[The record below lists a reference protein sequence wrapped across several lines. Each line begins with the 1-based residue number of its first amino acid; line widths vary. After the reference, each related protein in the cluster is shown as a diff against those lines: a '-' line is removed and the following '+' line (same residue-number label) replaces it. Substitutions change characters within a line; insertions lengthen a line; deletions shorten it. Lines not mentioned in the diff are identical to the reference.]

1 MEWLNH
7 APALK
12 ERMFALARCPWPG
25 RVRCQAGDT
34 LRLACTPEELTVTAP
49 DLAGLGR
56 GLFQAACALRDGLP
70 VPALEQ
76 RRHIASCGMMLDM
89 SRGGVMTVEAVKGM
103 IDAHAA
109 LGLNL
114 MMLYTEDTYTVPE
127 APYLGYLRGR
137 YSEAE
142 LKELDDY
149 AASSGVEL
157 VPCVQTLA
165 HLEQFLQWDVNRDI
179 KDNDICL
186 LIDEPKTYDWI
197 RAALT
202 ALRRCFRTDRIHIGM
217 DEAHGVG
224 LGNYYQ
230 LHGPTDRFDLLTRHL
245 NRVVEICRELGFR
258 PIMWSDMFYRLGS
271 RVNDYYD
278 PEAVV
283 PEKTIAQIPDVA
295 LCYWDYYHT
304 DEAFYAGM
312 LEGHRRM
319 GREVV
324 FAGGIWTWSGLLP
337 HVRRTNATA
346 YPALRAC
353 LKAGVNTV
361 LATLWEDDGS
371 ETDQRLALSQLP
383 IYAEHVWQGSACTRE
398 DIERMGE
405 ELTGLPRCCYSAMG
419 AFYADDEDH
428 RPGKGLFYCDP
439 LYPLTEGLWDL
450 TGYREG
456 LENAIAVLE
465 EHPDDPRCEYAW
477 LIQRIALGK
486 LDWVNNL
493 RPAYVRGDR
502 AAVLALA
509 DRALPE
515 MRGLYARLMDVWRE
529 QWESCRKRNGWETI
543 CARLGAILAR
553 LDDVQRLL
561 LRWCRGDITRIDELE
576 EEPLPASR
584 LWGRQDY
591 HALTFPQ
598 FR

>member
-1 MEWLNH
+1 
-7 APALK
+7 
-12 ERMFALARCPWPG
+12 
-25 RVRCQAGDT
+25 
-34 LRLACTPEELTVTAP
+34 
-49 DLAGLGR
+49 
-56 GLFQAACALRDGLP
+56 
-70 VPALEQ
+70 
-76 RRHIASCGMMLDM
+76 
-89 SRGGVMTVEAVKGM
+89 
-103 IDAHAA
+103 
-109 LGLNL
+109 
-114 MMLYTEDTYTVPE
+114 
-127 APYLGYLRGR
+127 
-137 YSEAE
+137 
-142 LKELDDY
+142 
-149 AASSGVEL
+149 
-157 VPCVQTLA
+157 
-165 HLEQFLQWDVNRDI
+165 
-179 KDNDICL
+179 
-186 LIDEPKTYDWI
+186 
-197 RAALT
+197 
-202 ALRRCFRTDRIHIGM
+202 
-217 DEAHGVG
+217 
-224 LGNYYQ
+224 
-230 LHGPTDRFDLLTRHL
+230 
-245 NRVVEICRELGFR
+245 
-258 PIMWSDMFYRLGS
+258 
-271 RVNDYYD
+271 
-278 PEAVV
+278 
-283 PEKTIAQIPDVA
+283 
-295 LCYWDYYHT
+295 
-304 DEAFYAGM
+304 
-312 LEGHRRM
+312 
-319 GREVV
+319 
-324 FAGGIWTWSGLLP
+324 
-337 HVRRTNATA
+337 
-346 YPALRAC
+346 
-353 LKAGVNTV
+353 
-361 LATLWEDDGS
+361 
-371 ETDQRLALSQLP
+371 
-383 IYAEHVWQGSACTRE
+383 
-398 DIERMGE
+398 MGE